1 MNKEDIE
8 KYLRMLGE
16 ELQKQQI
23 TGELLLVGGAVM
35 LLEVGNREVTKD
47 IDAYFDQKYA
57 TVIRDAVTIIAKRE
71 GLPSGWLNDAVK
83 GFFSTQPPNRRWAEY
98 PGLRVYIPT
107 LDYLLVMKL
116 IAGRPQDIGDAKA
129 LIRKLQIA
137 NAQAV
142 FDLIVRY
149 TKQQNIEARVQYI
162 VEELFEE

>member
-1 MNKEDIE
+1 MNKADIE
-8 KYLRMLGE
+8 KYLQMLGQ
-16 ELQKQQI
+16 ELQKKQI

-47 IDAYFDQKYA
+47 IDAYFDHKYA
-57 TVIRDAVTIIAKRE
+57 TAIRDAVTTIAKRE

-116 IAGRPQDIGDAKA
+116 LAGRPQDIEDAKA
-129 LIRKLQIA
+129 LVRKLQISTSDE
-137 NAQAV
+137 V
-142 FDLIVRY
+142 FELITRY